1 MNHMEN
7 KPTLSGKLRVW
18 FRGFGNAGATILLKL
33 GLTPNMVTIIGCAGH
48 ISVFWC
54 AYKGRFLLTSLLLIL
69 FSVFDFFDGTMARM
83 ITGGKGSKFGAV
95 LDSALDRYAEFLL
108 VGGLTCHYAE
118 SGNVPVVALCIAA
131 MMGAFLVPYLRAK
144 GELFGLDMTVGIMT
158 KFERTFVLGF
168 FLFLSLP
175 VIGLAIVA
183 VLGNFTAMQ
192 RLLYIKKYL
201 EKETEPKQT
210 GESDD

>member
-1 MNHMEN
+1 MEH
-7 KPTLSGKLRVW
+7 KPTLSGRLRIW
-18 FRGFGNAGATILLKL
+18 FRGLGNAGATALLKL

-54 AYKGRFLLTSLLLIL
+54 AYRGRFPLTSLLLFAFSIL
-69 FSVFDFFDGTMARM
+69 DFFDGTMARM

-108 VGGLTCHYAE
+108 LGGLVCHYAE
-118 SGNVPVVALCIAA
+118 HGNVPVAALCVAA
-131 MMGAFLVPYLRAK
+131 MAGAFLVPYLRAK
-144 GELFGLDMTVGIMT
+144 GELYGLDMTVGIMT
-158 KFERTFVLGF
+158 KFERTFVLG
-168 FLFLSLP
+168 LFLLLNLP

-183 VLGNFTAMQ
+183 ALGNFTAMQ
-192 RLLYIKKYL
+192 RLLYIKKLL

>member
-1 MNHMEN
+1 MEH
-7 KPTLSGKLRVW
+7 KPTLSGRLRVW
-18 FRGFGNAGATILLKL
+18 FGGFGKACAAFLLKL
-33 GLTPNMVTIIGCAGH
+33 GLTPNMVTIIGCVGH

-54 AYKGRFLLTSLLLIL
+54 AYKGLFPLACLLLFVFSIL
-69 FSVFDFFDGTMARM
+69 DFFDGTMARM
-83 ITGGKGSKFGAV
+83 ITDGKGSKFGAV

-108 VGGLTCHYAE
+108 LGGLMCHYAE
-118 SGNVPVVALCIAA
+118 RGNVSVTALCVAA
-131 MMGAFLVPYLRAK
+131 MMGAALVPYLRAK
-144 GELFGLDMTVGIMT
+144 GEIYGLDMTVGIMT

-168 FLFLSLP
+168 FLLLSLP

-201 EKETEPKQT
+201 EKETEPKQA
-210 GESDD
+210 GEPDD